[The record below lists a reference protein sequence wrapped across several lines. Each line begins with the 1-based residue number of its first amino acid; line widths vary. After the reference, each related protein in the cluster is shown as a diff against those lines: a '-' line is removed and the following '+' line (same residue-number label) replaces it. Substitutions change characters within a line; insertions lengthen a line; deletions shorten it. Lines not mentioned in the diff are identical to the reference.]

1 MYTAQA
7 SIRVD
12 ASQQRTWDYVS
23 NFGNFDAWMSDIKEV
38 KILPDAES
46 EWHLGGPLGIP
57 VSWKAITTAIEVPR
71 HLAWKSL
78 EGDLQ
83 TSGFIK
89 VEPDGTGSRITVN
102 VEYIPPLGAIGEVF
116 AEIFKDP
123 QKMLEQNLEDLSH
136 KLSKLPEDGIRNIQT
151 QLEARVTS

>member
-12 ASQQRTWDYVS
+12 ASQQSTWDYVS
-23 NFGNFDAWMSDIKEV
+23 NYGNFDTWMGDIEKV
-38 KILPDAES
+38 KILPDAQS

-57 VSWKAITTAIEVPR
+57 VSWKVVTTDIEVPR
-71 HLAWKSL
+71 YMAWKSL
-78 EGDLQ
+78 EGDIQ

-102 VEYIPPLGAIGEVF
+102 VEYTPPMGVVGEVF
-116 AEIFKDP
+116 AAIFKDP
-123 QKMLEQNLEDLSH
+123 QKMLEQNLEDLSEQ
-136 KLSKLPEDGIRNIQT
+136 LSKFREDAVGKPGPRF
-151 QLEARVTS
+151 EDRVSS